1 VAGSVNIEADLAEV
15 RAALAY
21 HDGLVGTDA
30 DCGLSCK
37 MVSINLLR
45 LLVRAFDEQQ
55 KSQYA

>member
-1 VAGSVNIEADLAEV
+1 MAGTITEDLAEV

-21 HDGLVGTDA
+21 HDRLNGPDA

-45 LLVRAFDEQQ
+45 QLVRAFDDQQ
-55 KSQYA
+55 ESQYA